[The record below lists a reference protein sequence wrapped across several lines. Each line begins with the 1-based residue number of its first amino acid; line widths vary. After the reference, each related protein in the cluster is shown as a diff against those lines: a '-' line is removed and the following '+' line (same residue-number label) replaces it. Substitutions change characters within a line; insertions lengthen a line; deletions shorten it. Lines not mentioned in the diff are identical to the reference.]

1 MTPQQTEEL
10 ATLWTASQRVVA
22 AFIRTLVPDFSEA
35 DDILQRV
42 AVVLVRKFAEYD
54 GSRPFAAWAI
64 GIAKWEVL
72 AYRRERAMDR
82 HVFFNEGLIDR
93 IADSYRQISQ
103 ERSPKR
109 EMLAKCF
116 DRLDTRARE
125 AIDLRYA
132 KNLPTLEI
140 AREMAMTDSA
150 VRKLLSR
157 ARSALRDCVDRRL
170 EESGDRS

>member
-1 MTPQQTEEL
+1 MTPQQAEEL

-42 AVVLVRKFAEYD
+42 AVALVRKFDDYD
-54 GSRPFAAWAI
+54 SSRPFAAWAI
-64 GIAKWEVL
+64 GMAKWEVL
-72 AYRRERAMDR
+72 AYRRERALDR
-82 HVFFNEGLIDR
+82 HVFFAEGLIDR
-93 IADSYRQISQ
+93 IADSYRHLSE

-132 KNLPTLEI
+132 KNLRTLEI
-140 AREMAMTDSA
+140 AQEMQMSDSA

-157 ARSALRDCVDRRL
+157 ARVSLRDCVDRRL
-170 EESGDRS
+170 DESGDGA